1 MQPMMKRVLIGIFAA
16 VLIATWA
23 GVSSGLA
30 ANYGRQQTVVIATD
44 ISDAVSLD
52 PNRAYEKGGSV
63 PVHQA
68 YSTLVTFPRGNLT
81 QPQPEVAQSWEVSK
95 DARTYTFRLRH
106 GVVFS
111 SGNPLTA
118 EDVIYTFQRVV
129 SLPKDPAAWL
139 ITQMGIDD
147 KNVLTAVKAPDPY
160 TVVIALAKPFSPGA
174 FLSIMANPVAG
185 IVDSKTVKSH
195 IANND
200 WGSEWLNDH
209 SAGSGPYVL
218 ARWERNV
225 TIELVANPRYNLGPA
240 PAVKRIVIPNIT
252 ENTVQREMLGR
263 GDVDIAQDLSA
274 AQIAALKR
282 DAKFYVYQTPDLAM
296 EYLGMDVK
304 NVPALGKAEVRR
316 AVKYAIDYDGIIG
329 SLLNGNGTP
338 LQGVIPKGLFGYE
351 PSLPFK
357 HDPAQAKRL
366 LSEAGF
372 GNGFTVELLTSTGT
386 ASGGISSGDLAA
398 KVKNDLAAV
407 GITANVRQVVSSEML
422 KTYRG
427 QQSQMVMLS
436 WYVDYP
442 DPDDFAKPFG
452 DYTQK
457 SLCWRLQYYND
468 PLAKLVD
475 QAAGMQNTPERAS
488 IYKRVNEMEAQDGPF
503 AILYQPVLSLGVS
516 KRIQHLLFDP
526 VNFYDFLSMT
536 KQ

>member
-1 MQPMMKRVLIGIFAA
+1 MRRFVIGVFAA
-16 VLIATWA
+16 VLMATWA
-23 GVSSGLA
+23 TVPSGRA
-30 ANYGRQQTVVIATD
+30 ASYGPQQTVVIAAD
-44 ISDAVSLD
+44 ISDAVTLD
-52 PNRAYEKGGSV
+52 PNLAYEKGSTI
-63 PVHQA
+63 PDHQM
-68 YSTLVTFPRGNLT
+68 YSNLVTFARGNLT
-81 QPQPEVAQSWEVSK
+81 QPQPQVAQSYDVSK
-95 DARTYTFRLRH
+95 DGKTYTFHLKR
-106 GVVFS
+106 GIVFS

-118 EDVIYTFQRVV
+118 EDVVYTFQRVV

-147 KNVLTAVKAPDPY
+147 KNVLTVVKATDPA

-185 IVDSKTVKSH
+185 IVDSKTVKAH
-195 IANND
+195 VVNND
-200 WGSEWLNDH
+200 WGSAWLNDH
-209 SAGSGPYVL
+209 SAGSGPYML
-218 ARWERNV
+218 ARWERQV

-240 PAVKRIVIPNIT
+240 PSIKRIVFPNIM
-252 ENTVQREMLGR
+252 ESTVQREMLGR
-263 GDVDIAQDLSA
+263 GDADIAQDLSA
-274 AQIAALKR
+274 AQIATLKR
-282 DAKFYVYQTPDLAM
+282 DPKFYVHQTPDLAM
-296 EYLGMDVK
+296 QYLGMDVK
-304 NVPALGKAEVRR
+304 NVAAFGKAEVRR
-316 AVKYAIDYDGIIG
+316 AVKYAIDYDGIIQ
-329 SLLNGNGTP
+329 SLLTGNGTP

-357 HDPAQAKRL
+357 HDPAKAKSL
-366 LSEAGF
+366 LAEGGF
-372 GNGFTVELLTSTGT
+372 GNGFTAELLTSTGI
-386 ASGGISSGDLAA
+386 AAGGIASGDLAA

-407 GITANVRQVVSSEML
+407 GITANVRQVVQSELL

-436 WYVDYP
+436 WFVDYP

-457 SLCWRLQYYND
+457 SLAWRLQYYND

-516 KRIQHLLFDP
+516 KRIQNLLYDP